1 MVRHTGARQALVMTT
16 ALPPT
21 PEPTTSDR
29 TVPPVRRQL
38 RRSSDKMIGGV
49 CGGLAEYSAIDPL
62 LWRGTVVAPTPSNG
76 SGDLVCLRLWVLMPP
91 APRGPEDRPGR
102 LEEFVERMHT
112 AVTGFRATPPR

>member
-49 CGGLAEYSAIDPL
+49 CGGLPEKSAIDPL
-62 LWRGTVVAPTPSNG
+62 LWRVGFVALTLAGG
-76 SGDLVCLRLWVLMPP
+76 SGVLVYLLLWVLMPP
-91 APRGPEDRPGR
+91 APRRPEDRPGR
-102 LEEFVERMHT
+102 LHQVVGGE
-112 AVTGFRATPPR
+112 PPGRDRFPGAP

>member
-62 LWRGTVVAPTPSNG
+62 LWRVGFVALTLAGG
-76 SGDLVCLRLWVLMPP
+76 SGVLVYLLLWVLMPP
-91 APRGPEDRPGR
+91 APRRPEDRPGR

-112 AVTGFRATPPR
+112 SVTGFRATPPR

>member
-29 TVPPVRRQL
+29 PVPPVRRQL

-62 LWRGTVVAPTPSNG
+62 LWRGGFFAPPPPAG
-76 SGDLVCLRLWVLMPP
+76 PRRPRCLPPCGRMPP
-91 APRGPEDRPGR
+91 P
-102 LEEFVERMHT
+102 
-112 AVTGFRATPPR
+112 PPRPPDP

>member
-62 LWRGTVVAPTPSNG
+62 LWRGG
-76 SGDLVCLRLWVLMPP
+76 FRGP
-91 APRGPEDRPGR
+91 APPRGAAAPAGLLPGVP
-102 LEEFVERMHT
+102 LPP
-112 AVTGFRATPPR
+112 PPRPPGGPPGPRPPVGARG

>member
-62 LWRGTVVAPTPSNG
+62 LWRGGFVAPTP
-76 SGDLVCLRLWVLMPP
+76 
-91 APRGPEDRPGR
+91 PRGPRGPPCLLPLVVLPPPPPRPGGR
-102 LEEFVERMHT
+102 PRRPARVRRR
-112 AVTGFRATPPR
+112 VATP